1 MTETVVSL
9 PISGMTCA
17 ACAARLEKVLGKL
30 DGVSASV
37 SFASEQAQI
46 RYLPERISPQQLL
59 DSIGKAGFS
68 VPQQALELDITGM
81 TCAACAVRLEKV
93 LNKLPAV
100 QAQVNFANQTARLH
114 FAVGLLQVPDA
125 MAAISK
131 AGFQGRQ
138 RQATQA
144 QDWRQQQA
152 SQYRRELY
160 WFTAS
165 ALLTLPFLL
174 EMLAMLF
181 GWHGLMLPRGL
192 QLALATPVQFIIGWR
207 FYRGAWHA
215 LRSGGANMDV
225 LVALGTSMAWLLS
238 TVVTL
243 LGWQ

>member
-138 RQATQA
+138 RQ
-144 QDWRQQQA
+144 
-152 SQYRRELY
+152 
-160 WFTAS
+160 
-165 ALLTLPFLL
+165 
-174 EMLAMLF
+174 
-181 GWHGLMLPRGL
+181 
-192 QLALATPVQFIIGWR
+192 
-207 FYRGAWHA
+207 
-215 LRSGGANMDV
+215 
-225 LVALGTSMAWLLS
+225 
-238 TVVTL
+238 
-243 LGWQ
+243 